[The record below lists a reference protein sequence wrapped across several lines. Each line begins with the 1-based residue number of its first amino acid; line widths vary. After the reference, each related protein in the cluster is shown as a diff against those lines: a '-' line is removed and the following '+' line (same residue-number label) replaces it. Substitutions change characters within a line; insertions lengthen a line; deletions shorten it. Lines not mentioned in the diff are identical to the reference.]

1 MKIINSRK
9 ILDDSN
15 FEYYQFE
22 DKEELPLEIDKTF
35 GELFPN
41 LANGRDRAKK
51 LLNSKL
57 YKHQFSTL
65 NALEN
70 GFNAILISGTGS
82 GKTEAWAIYALKN
95 KKKTLAIYPTI
106 ALSQDQIIR
115 LEDYYSGLGNDLVIK
130 VEASTATE
138 VPQEERRR
146 IKEKLTSSL
155 LVITNP
161 AFLLSDLK
169 RFAKRK
175 SPILKSFLSL
185 VDLIVIDELDYY
197 GSSKASL
204 LIEMLK
210 LIIEY
215 ISHNKPQICILTATL
230 GNPEELKRILTEING
245 RQTEIIR
252 GGAFKVRNY
261 TYIIRGKKEA
271 KEGFEEA
278 TREDEKD
285 LIDILSKYVLSEEE
299 GVTLVF
305 TMSIHQAEEE
315 ARKVRNRLL
324 EKYLH
329 HEVDRVQTHHHLID
343 KDKRE
348 DIERRARNGEV
359 KIIISPRTLT
369 QGIDIGT
376 IIRIIHLG
384 LPYDVRE
391 FKQREGR
398 KGRRKEIS
406 FTETLIFPSR
416 KWDYKLLESGVE
428 NLRKWYSLPLEN
440 IYINS
445 QNKYILLFHSLFKCL
460 YRSELT
466 SEEINLLQNLN
477 LIKKYK
483 ALDESSRWEPTDKG
497 LNVWEKINFYEYG
510 SPFGIKRLLYPE
522 EKIAGDIRGIS
533 WRDLIEKFQRGCFDP
548 TNDRIITKFS
558 KGLRSIIEED
568 IMEAIRN
575 YKFLDKVKEEY
586 ELIKL
591 QWNEEANLLK
601 DYYGGKIQS
610 IVDLYVDPP
619 KEEFGELVEYPLSIR
634 WIIESRKSR
643 KIMTEN
649 GVRLIYDKKS
659 IEVPVKRVG
668 YYKSITY
675 GKSYELDPEEDIN
688 LIGLGMCY
696 ILASLRLSNLSLSTK
711 ELKYII
717 IGAEPIKSLIIW
729 EPEPIGLIKNL
740 DWNKIKEII
749 EKNEP
754 DFLTEIIMW
763 SIDEE
768 AVDYKIM
775 KGINWNDIKKSALRI
790 IDYLQELIW
799 VKIKDKQINI
809 EKPSIE
815 LKIASLAIVPFNT
828 ENNRF
833 IAYAIF
839 NGSEFDKGLI
849 DISTPSQ
856 NLYSLPFYSDIEKI
870 RNLISNLYD
879 KDFTIVHYASSNIID
894 ELSKGSKSFKQII
907 SILEKENRFIDV
919 HKMIKKIFNIDIA
932 PIEKLEATLDFK
944 SRGFERKITYDI
956 LADKYLNYKQGKID
970 LEKFKE
976 ALFNYAED
984 NAKSIYLMYLACK
997 FFNN

>member
-1 MKIINSRK
+1 MRIINSRK
-9 ILDDSN
+9 ILDKFN
-15 FEYYQFE
+15 FKYYQFE
-22 DKEELPLEIDKTF
+22 DKEELPLEVDKTF
-35 GELFPN
+35 GELLPF
-41 LANGRDRAKK
+41 LANGGEHAKK

-70 GFNAILISGTGS
+70 GFNVILISGTGS

-106 ALSQDQIIR
+106 ALSQDQVIR

-138 VPQEERRR
+138 VPREEKIR

-175 SPILKSFLSL
+175 SPILKSFLSS
-185 VDLIVIDELDYY
+185 VNLIVIDELDYY

-245 RQTEIIR
+245 RQVEMIQ
-252 GGAFKVRNY
+252 GEAFKVRNY
-261 TYIIRGKKEA
+261 TYIIQGKKEA

-278 TREDEKD
+278 TKEDEKD
-285 LIDILSKYVLSEEE
+285 LIDILLTYASSEEE

-305 TMSIHQAEEE
+305 TTSIHQAEEV
-315 ARKVRNRLL
+315 ARKVRDKLSPN
-324 EKYLH
+324 LH
-329 HEVDRVQTHHHLID
+329 NKVETHHHLID
-343 KDKRE
+343 KDKRA

-376 IIRIIHLG
+376 IIRVIHLG
-384 LPYDVRE
+384 LPCDVRE

-398 KGRRKEIS
+398 KGRRKEIN
-406 FTETLIFPSR
+406 FTETLIFPLR
-416 KWDYKLLESGVE
+416 KWDYKLLENGVE
-428 NLRKWYSLPLEN
+428 NLCKWYSLPLEN

-445 QNKYILLFHSLFKCL
+445 QNKYILLFRSLFKCL
-460 YRSELT
+460 YGSELI
-466 SEEINLLQNLN
+466 SEERDLLQNLN
-477 LIKKYK
+477 LIERYK
-483 ALDESSRWEPTDKG
+483 TLYGFGWK
-497 LNVWEKINFYEYG
+497 LNNNGSDVWEKINFYEYG

-522 EKIAGDIRGIS
+522 EKIAGDMRGIS
-533 WRDLIEKFQRGCFDP
+533 WHDLIEKFQKGCFDP

-558 KGLRSIIEED
+558 KELRSIIEED
-568 IMEAIRN
+568 IMKAVKN
-575 YKFLDKVKEEY
+575 YKFLNRVKEEY

-619 KEEFGELVEYPLSIR
+619 KEEFGELIEYPLSIR

-649 GVRLIYDKKS
+649 GVKLIYDKKS
-659 IEVPVKRVG
+659 IEVPVKKVG

-688 LIGLGMCY
+688 LIRLGMCY
-696 ILASLRLSNLSLSTK
+696 ILASLRLSDLSLSTK
-711 ELKYII
+711 ELNYIV
-717 IGAEPIKSLIIW
+717 IGAEPIKSLIVW
-729 EPEPIGLIKNL
+729 EPEPTGLIKNL

-754 DFLTEIIMW
+754 DFLTEVIMW

-768 AVDYKIM
+768 ATDYKII
-775 KGINWNDIKKSALRI
+775 KGIDWNDIKKSALRI

-799 VKIKDKQINI
+799 VKIKDKQITI

-815 LKIASLAIVPFNT
+815 LKIASLAMVPFNT

-839 NGSEFDKGLI
+839 NGMEFDKGLV
-849 DISTPSQ
+849 DVNAPSQ
-856 NLYSLPFYSDIEKI
+856 GLYSLPFYSDIEKL

-879 KDFTIVHYASSNIID
+879 KDFTIVHYASSNIIK
-894 ELSKGSKSFKQII
+894 ELSAGSKSFKQIV

-944 SRGFERKITYDI
+944 SRDFRRRITYDI
-956 LADKYLNYKQGKID
+956 LADKYSNYKQGKID

-984 NAKSIYLMYLACK
+984 NAKSIYLMYLTCK
-997 FFNN
+997 FFIKNSFI